1 MDSLLCQN
9 IMTKLNIINFFNS
22 SLVGQVSYYLGPYPE
37 IMGSL
42 FIWISKM
49 AVSSS
54 QKFSQRFLKEIYFSG
69 VQAFF

>member
-1 MDSLLCQN
+1 MSKYYDQAKYNQLFSLG
-9 IMTKLNIINFFNS
+9 
-22 SLVGQVSYYLGPYPE
+22 GQVSYYLGLYPK